1 MVNID
6 CHQENIWIQLGHQL
20 LALLVQNYLHED
32 NLGGKMNERYNQNYS
47 MGWEPTMNTNEKKR
61 QLRKSLL
68 RVLTE
73 DVVAKAMR
81 STCFWDLLIQV
92 DCALEQWVT
101 IIPSVSCFS
110 QACIYFFIF
119 QTKEQILVGDPN
131 LIFFLFWSSYK
142 FSFLSSRNGTFTK

>member
-81 STCFWDLLIQV
+81 STCF
-92 DCALEQWVT
+92 
-101 IIPSVSCFS
+101 
-110 QACIYFFIF
+110 
-119 QTKEQILVGDPN
+119 
-131 LIFFLFWSSYK
+131 
-142 FSFLSSRNGTFTK
+142 